1 MGNKKP
7 KTIFTDRCQ
16 AMANAIEE
24 VFPET
29 RHRLCLWHISRNAAQ
44 NLRSMFANPGFKEL
58 FNKWLSSRE
67 TKLEFESTWNE
78 IIVKFKLEGNTWL
91 KTIYDLREKWCSL
104 FSKDTFS
111 AGILS
116 TQRSESTNNVFN
128 RMATKTMTLTEFVNH
143 YFKQAEQMRSSELEE
158 TFRCNNG
165 IPSKA
170 ARSSGIKKQAGIV
183 YTRKIYNL
191 FENEFISSLAVKMH
205 EVENNG
211 TLHIFELNEE
221 EHKRVYVIPAQYILK
236 RWTKDAKIGLDGSDG
251 SLQVKDKSTVTLHR
265 NSLMRMACS
274 IINEGAQTESTSKIA
289 LQKLTELSELIDKE
303 MKKTKLDDVRKEISE
318 VLNDDLGDNDG
329 NERQILNPSSVWPKG
344 MSNTRKKGLIEMF
357 HQKNASKATDSSKK
371 IKLPSSVDHCSLTK
385 KNSKGS
391 ETLILFVGAN
401 LNNQQ
406 FSTRLP
412 TNNVPTHFPQVYQN
426 PTWTF
431 SQHNFHYPSMFPTY
445 DYRPWLI
452 QQSSSTS
459 QRATHPNL
467 CGSEQQPITR
477 E

>member
-1 MGNKKP
+1 
-7 KTIFTDRCQ
+7 
-16 AMANAIEE
+16 MANAIEE

-44 NLRSMFANPGFKEL
+44 NLRSMYANPKFKEL
-58 FNKWLSSRE
+58 FNKWLFGRVTE
-67 TKLEFESTWNE
+67 LEFESTWNE
-78 IIVKFKLEGNTWL
+78 IIVKFNLEGNTWL
-91 KTIYDLREKWCSL
+91 KTIYDLREKWCPL

-111 AGILS
+111 ARILS

-165 IPSKA
+165 IPSRA

-205 EVENNG
+205 EVESEG
-211 TLHIFELNEE
+211 TLHTFELNEE
-221 EHKRVYVIPAQYILK
+221 EHKRVYVVQFNSITSTISCSCKMFESMGWLCRHSLRVLNVRNITQIPAQYILK

-251 SLQVKDKSTVTLHR
+251 SLQVKDKSTVTLRR

-303 MKKTKLDDVRKEISE
+303 MKKIKLDDVRKEISE

-357 HQKNASKATDSSKK
+357 HQKNASKATDSS
-371 IKLPSSVDHCSLTK
+371 
-385 KNSKGS
+385 SK
-391 ETLILFVGAN
+391 
-401 LNNQQ
+401 
-406 FSTRLP
+406 
-412 TNNVPTHFPQVYQN
+412 
-426 PTWTF
+426 
-431 SQHNFHYPSMFPTY
+431 
-445 DYRPWLI
+445 
-452 QQSSSTS
+452 
-459 QRATHPNL
+459 
-467 CGSEQQPITR
+467 
-477 E
+477 

>member
-1 MGNKKP
+1 
-7 KTIFTDRCQ
+7 
-16 AMANAIEE
+16 
-24 VFPET
+24 
-29 RHRLCLWHISRNAAQ
+29 
-44 NLRSMFANPGFKEL
+44 
-58 FNKWLSSRE
+58 
-67 TKLEFESTWNE
+67 
-78 IIVKFKLEGNTWL
+78 
-91 KTIYDLREKWCSL
+91 
-104 FSKDTFS
+104 
-111 AGILS
+111 
-116 TQRSESTNNVFN
+116 
-128 RMATKTMTLTEFVNH
+128 
-143 YFKQAEQMRSSELEE
+143 MRSSELEE

-165 IPSKA
+165 IPSRA
-170 ARSSGIKKQAGIV
+170 ARSSGSRSKLPSLVVCKM
-183 YTRKIYNL
+183 
-191 FENEFISSLAVKMH
+191 FESMGWLCRHSLRV
-205 EVENNG
+205 
-211 TLHIFELNEE
+211 LNV
-221 EHKRVYVIPAQYILK
+221 RNITQIPAQYILK

-251 SLQVKDKSTVTLHR
+251 SLQVKDKSTVTLRR

-274 IINEGAQTESTSKIA
+274 IINEEAQTESTSKIV

-303 MKKTKLDDVRKEISE
+303 MKKIKLDDVRKEISE

-344 MSNTRKKGLIEMF
+344 M
-357 HQKNASKATDSSKK
+357 KK

-391 ETLILFVGAN
+391 ETLISFVGAN

-467 CGSEQQPITR
+467 CDSEQQPITR